1 MFSYHRLFLPA
12 VICILSLG
20 FPSIGSGAT
29 VLVLQFHNGSQYSD
43 LNWVGESVSETLGEE
58 LSAQNYIVFGREAR
72 AEALRRLSLRPGADF
87 TKASLIRLGQ
97 SLDADYVCYGTFN
110 ATLPAGS
117 SELKNSSIQL
127 SAHFIDL
134 RKLHEGPDLFEAGK
148 LADLSRFEEHLVW
161 QSLKYLEP
169 SSNLPLDRFL
179 APAKL
184 TRVDAEESYIRGL
197 LSPNKAQQQKW
208 FMQALALDPQ
218 FANPAYE
225 LGKLALERTEYR
237 QAISWLLRI
246 TPSDPRYPEAR
257 FKMGLAAY
265 DEGDYSASANYFR
278 EIAKAFSLNEVY
290 NNLGAAEN
298 RLNQPNAAD
307 DFRRALDGDPNDPVY
322 LFNLANA
329 LLKADKFDEASRR
342 FQTLLSREPDDAEAR
357 DLLGRAQR
365 HEFSSL
371 SGKPVGPDRLKQDF
385 DLTAFRQLKAM
396 MQPKA
401 GS

>member
-1 MFSYHRLFLPA
+1 MFLYRRPFLPA
-12 VICILSLG
+12 VVFILSLG
-20 FPSIGSGAT
+20 RPSLGSGTT
-29 VLVLQFHNGSQYSD
+29 VLVLQFHNSSQYSD

-58 LSAQNYIVFGREAR
+58 LSAQNYIVFGRDSR

-110 ATLPAGS
+110 ATLPAGT

-127 SAHFIDL
+127 SAHIIDL
-134 RKLHEGPDLFEAGK
+134 RKLHDGPDLAEAGK
-148 LADLSRFEEHLVW
+148 LADLSRIEEHLVW

-169 SSNLPLDRFL
+169 GSNLPLERFL
-179 APAKL
+179 VPAKL

-197 LSPNKAQQQKW
+197 LSPNKEQQQKW

-218 FANPAYE
+218 FTNPAYE
-225 LGKLALERTEYR
+225 LGKLALARSEYR
-237 QAISWLLRI
+237 QAISWLQRLP
-246 TPSDPRYPEAR
+246 TSDPRYPEAR

-265 DEGDYSASANYFR
+265 DDADYGSSANYFR
-278 EIAKAFSLNEVY
+278 EIAKSFPLNEVY

-298 RLNQPNAAD
+298 RLNQPNAVD
-307 DFRRALDGDPNDPVY
+307 DFRRALDGDPNDTVY

-329 LLKADKFDEASRR
+329 LLKGNKFDGASQR
-342 FQTLLSREPDDAEAR
+342 FQTLLSREPDDTEAR
-357 DLLGRAQR
+357 ELLGRAQR

-371 SGKPVGPDRLKQDF
+371 TGKPVGPDRLKEDF

-396 MQPKA
+396 MQPKP

>member
-1 MFSYHRLFLPA
+1 MFSYRRLFLPA

-43 LNWVGESVSETLGEE
+43 LNWVGESVSETLGAE

-134 RKLHEGPDLFEAGK
+134 RKLHEGPDLAEAGK

-246 TPSDPRYPEAR
+246 SPSGPRYPEAR

-298 RLNQPNAAD
+298 RLNQPNAVD

-322 LFNLANA
+322 LFNLANL

>member
-1 MFSYHRLFLPA
+1 MFSHRRPFLPA
-12 VICILSLG
+12 VIFILSLG
-20 FPSIGSGAT
+20 FSSLGSGAT

-43 LNWVGESVSETLGEE
+43 LNWVGESVSESLGEE

-97 SLDADYVCYGTFN
+97 SLNADYVCYGTYN
-110 ATLPAGS
+110 ATLPAGT

-134 RKLHEGPDLFEAGK
+134 RKLHEGPDLAEAGK

-179 APAKL
+179 TPAKL

-197 LSPNKAQQQKW
+197 LSPNKGQQQKW

-246 TPSDPRYPEAR
+246 SPSDPRYPEAR

-278 EIAKAFSLNEVY
+278 EIAKSFSLNEVY

-298 RLNQPNAAD
+298 RLNQPNAVD
-307 DFRRALDGDPNDPVY
+307 DFR
-322 LFNLANA
+322 
-329 LLKADKFDEASRR
+329 
-342 FQTLLSREPDDAEAR
+342 AR
-357 DLLGRAQR
+357 
-365 HEFSSL
+365 STVIPTIPCISL
-371 SGKPVGPDRLKQDF
+371 
-385 DLTAFRQLKAM
+385 T
-396 MQPKA
+396 
-401 GS
+401 